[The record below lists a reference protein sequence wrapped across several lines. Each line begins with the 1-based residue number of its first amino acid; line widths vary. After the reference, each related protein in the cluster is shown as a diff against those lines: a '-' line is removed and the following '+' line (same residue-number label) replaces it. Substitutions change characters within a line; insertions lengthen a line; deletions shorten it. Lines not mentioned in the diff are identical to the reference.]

1 MEELLIEPA
10 LSGINSAKN
19 LSQRIADQLE
29 LERAVAESRAQAKAD
44 AVARTGDPALNGD
57 SAQSDSSG
65 RSFLARP
72 QGQFIGDAQSG
83 ETKPGQVRARAQQA
97 LENAARAA
105 GIEPR
110 AALDETHKALAEEK
124 VRESAAEVAAAT
136 EETARSIADS
146 KASADDAVALDDTAP
161 VDADDTAASVSTQQ
175 PTQSTATATNAVG
188 SGTDT
193 ASGDAVETQT
203 TDAVSQKAAGE
214 GVNEDRTPGP
224 GPAPIVELPL
234 GLTEEESNPADAK
247 SKQGSEATPTPLVE
261 LPLNAGPVFDT
272 KPNAVRE
279 FIEGDTK
286 ADAAAN
292 QAVDTTPVDVDDV
305 AKAKIAKASEA
316 SARPTPEPLVELP
329 LTNGPAFE
337 AAQDPKEA
345 FLHPDTKARDAAEE
359 TVTANAADE
368 TAVKVDAAAAKEAE
382 ARGTNASDPP
392 LVDLPLTNG
401 PAFDASPSPSREFI
415 EEGRRPVPD
424 ARAGSPEAI
433 IELPLG
439 SSTEQSSTDV
449 SDVKR
454 SLTQH
459 GQRAAAGGSQTDPEP
474 LVELP
479 LTNGPAFEPAAAPQ
493 DVFLHRDIRASLGY
507 AGKNVDPSAAAA
519 GTPAHALGDAAHR
532 TGSDSDRAAAESSAA
547 TEKAGLGS
555 SFRTPLSSGS
565 AVLLNEYDPTAPA
578 SPRIPAGGLSA
589 SLNKL
594 GADSA
599 TSTGK
604 VLTDAG

>member
-10 LSGINSAKN
+10 LSGINSAKH

-44 AVARTGDPALNGD
+44 AVSRTGDPALNGD
-57 SAQSDSSG
+57 GAQAELSG

-110 AALDETHKALAEEK
+110 AALDETHRALAEEK
-124 VRESAAEVAAAT
+124 VRESAAEVAAAS
-136 EETARSIADS
+136 EETARTIADT
-146 KASADDAVALDDTAP
+146 KASADEAVALDDTAP
-161 VDADDTAASVSTQQ
+161 VEAEDTAASVSTQQ
-175 PTQSTATATNAVG
+175 PAQPAANATNTVG
-188 SGTDT
+188 GGTDT
-193 ASGDAVETQT
+193 SSGDAVETQT
-203 TDAVSQKAAGE
+203 TEAVSQKAAGD

-234 GLTEEESNPADAK
+234 GLTEDEGESADAK
-247 SKQGSEATPTPLVE
+247 PGSDADAAPTPLVE
-261 LPLNAGPVFDT
+261 LPLSAGPVFEA
-272 KPNAVRE
+272 KPNAVKE
-279 FIEGDTK
+279 FIEGDAK
-286 ADAAAN
+286 AASTADET
-292 QAVDTTPVDVDDV
+292 VDTTPVEVDDV
-305 AKAKIAKASEA
+305 AKAKIADAAKAES
-316 SARPTPEPLVELP
+316 RPTPEPLVELP

-345 FLHPDTKARDAAEE
+345 FLHPDTSARDASEE
-359 TVTANAADE
+359 TVTADAADE
-368 TAVKVDAAAAKEAE
+368 AAVEVDAAAAGEAKAAGNE
-382 ARGTNASDPP
+382 DSDPP

-415 EEGRRPVPD
+415 DEGRRPVPD

-439 SSTEQSSTDV
+439 SGSDESATDV
-449 SDVKR
+449 SNVEQ
-454 SLTQH
+454 SLA
-459 GQRAAAGGSQTDPEP
+459 QRGSQAAGSHQTDPEP

-493 DVFLHRDIRASLGY
+493 DVFLHRDIKASLGY
-507 AGKNVDPSAAAA
+507 AGKNVDPSAPAA
-519 GTPAHALGDAAHR
+519 GSPSQDPIADADR
-532 TGSDSDRAAAESSAA
+532 TDADRATADTSAA
-547 TEKAGLGS
+547 GEKAGLGS
-555 SFRTPLSSGS
+555 TFRTPLSSGS
-565 AVLLNEYDPTAPA
+565 AVLLNEYDPKAPA

-594 GADSA
+594 GADAA
-599 TSTGK
+599 TSAGS
-604 VLTDAG
+604 VVTDAG